1 MGKMG
6 DFSNCEILRS
16 LDVAFSPSEIGD
28 KGHLGEGGWKL
39 EIYQSVEVE
48 PLLPIMKVLFRLCH
62 SSALEIRIWRRFW
75 TSVDVEVPL
84 SHSQSLPQ
92 G

>member
-6 DFSNCEILRS
+6 DFSDCEILRS

-39 EIYQSVEVE
+39 EIYQSVEVSFGSNQE
-48 PLLPIMKVLFRLCH
+48 SVLGEVLLC
-62 SSALEIRIWRRFW
+62 
-75 TSVDVEVPL
+75 SV
-84 SHSQSLPQ
+84 
-92 G
+92 